1 MKKLKEFIT
10 WVGTQKGFEGMS
22 SDQVITALNEMSS
35 SKEGKSEVA
44 KLMTMFK
51 KDQKISHASDV
62 LKATNGASL
71 DSKWKEEY
79 RNKMKDFRA
88 GDEGD
93 MYRNK
98 YLRKKARDYAT
109 SVTYFSPTR
118 YSDRM
123 KVARLNQDLDSR
135 KERVAFAS
143 DPGDNQISTTNST
156 PATTPSTLSMPTL
169 KKEVGLKE
177 INLGDSLAKSEAD
190 YNAGLKQQQNL
201 NYWLNRAKQFGFK
214 DLNAVRAWQKQHGLV
229 VDGKFGNKSEGM
241 WQYLRKLQFEGS
253 DANKAIAATKRTMD
267 ELSQDIYNTIYG
279 SKVKPITEKTPE
291 ELQQEL
297 AEYRL
302 AKRKEEEAN
311 RNLQV
316 QWTLDSRYPEFGL
329 SNYSPHVYTN
339 GR

>member
-1 MKKLKEFIT
+1 
-10 WVGTQKGFEGMS
+10 MS

-93 MYRNK
+93 MYRNR

-143 DPGDNQISTTNST
+143 DLGDNQISTTNST

-201 NYWLNRAKQFGFK
+201 NY
-214 DLNAVRAWQKQHGLV
+214 
-229 VDGKFGNKSEGM
+229 
-241 WQYLRKLQFEGS
+241 
-253 DANKAIAATKRTMD
+253 
-267 ELSQDIYNTIYG
+267 
-279 SKVKPITEKTPE
+279 
-291 ELQQEL
+291 
-297 AEYRL
+297 
-302 AKRKEEEAN
+302 
-311 RNLQV
+311 
-316 QWTLDSRYPEFGL
+316 
-329 SNYSPHVYTN
+329 
-339 GR
+339 